1 MKTLEIAILIVKL
14 AIASIS
20 FFINSIVGWYKQK
33 LNNFWFGF
41 FIFFTLLNVL
51 VLITSIITYLYK
63 PLNVIVEEQIN
74 SIYYYPKQVGLN
86 LSNLIITIMSI
97 IIIYK
102 NRKISDKYYKIFNYT
117 NTLNFI
123 FNVLLNGLS
132 FIPK

>member
-63 PLNVIVEEQIN
+63 PLSVIVEEQIN

>member
-14 AIASIS
+14 AIAAIS

-41 FIFFTLLNVL
+41 FIFFTFLNVL
-51 VLITSIITYLYK
+51 VLITSVITYLYR
-63 PLNVIVEEQIN
+63 PLSVILEEQIK
-74 SIYYYPKQVGLN
+74 SIYYYPKQVGLD

-102 NRKISDKYYKIFNYT
+102 NRKISDKYYKIFNYA